1 MFRHRFS
8 SKSPAA
14 QHGRMLLWISVPLG
28 TITIVAVFYLLFANT
43 LLKTLAQN
51 ALGDASGAEVNIG
64 AVEHRFFPFG
74 LTVTRLQATDKH
86 NPLHNKI
93 DIAMLKADVSF
104 MPLLSKKLIIDAL
117 IVQDLEFD
125 TKRDSAGAI
134 YVQPDA
140 QTSSFAFPTLADLP
154 NVDDLLEK
162 SPLKTT
168 AAVADAKRVLEQYKR
183 PIQDKYATLPN
194 KQKLIAY
201 KERLRALQET
211 DYKNPTTLIAAKK
224 EFDDIKETIKKDR
237 TNLSAFV
244 DLAKEAQ
251 AASANSV
258 SLLKSAPQEDFA
270 LLKGLVAGDEGA
282 IGEVT
287 QHLFGEKAKIY
298 TRGLLVV
305 MGMLSSSSE
314 EPVVGQTAVDDGPPS
329 VWIKNAAVSIK
340 WQNQKIQTAWQNITD
355 QHALIG
361 KPTSFIVNSSK
372 ANNLSNI
379 DLNGTFE
386 IIQGKVNSVQN
397 WDIKGL
403 VLDAIELVPEQ
414 SKQKLNALLESGL
427 LASKGELN
435 VVDGQL
441 TGSSVF
447 DLSALKLTATG
458 EDDLTNAM
466 AEIISGLSELKLSTH
481 FSGNLTSPSIKI
493 KSDWNKKMLQALSS
507 GLTGNSSGK
516 LSELETKLNAKAAEQ
531 LGQSG
536 QQLASVDALLTA
548 AQGDTDS
555 LNELLKSQMTNA
567 LDNKKDKLLN
577 KLSDKLLGN
586 Q

>member
-1 MFRHRFS
+1 
-8 SKSPAA
+8 
-14 QHGRMLLWISVPLG
+14 
-28 TITIVAVFYLLFANT
+28 
-43 LLKTLAQN
+43 
-51 ALGDASGAEVNIG
+51 
-64 AVEHRFFPFG
+64 
-74 LTVTRLQATDKH
+74 
-86 NPLHNKI
+86 
-93 DIAMLKADVSF
+93 
-104 MPLLSKKLIIDAL
+104 MPLLSKKLIIGDL
-117 IVQDLEFD
+117 IVQNVEFD

-154 NVDDLLEK
+154 SVDDILEK

-168 AAVADAKRVLEQYKR
+168 AAVAEAKRVFEQYKR
-183 PIQDKYATLPN
+183 PIQDKYATLPS

-201 KERLRALQET
+201 KERLRVLQET
-211 DYKNPTTLIAAKK
+211 DYKNPTNLIAAKK

-237 TNLSAFV
+237 IKVSAFV

-251 AASANSV
+251 AASSNSV
-258 SLLKSAPQEDFA
+258 SLLKSAPQDDFA

-287 QHLFGEKAKIY
+287 QHLFGEKATIY
-298 TRGLLVV
+298 TRGLLIV
-305 MGMLSSSSE
+305 MDMLSSSSE
-314 EPVVGQTAVDDGPPS
+314 DPVVEQTTVDDGLPR
-329 VWIKNAAVSIK
+329 VWIKNAAVSVK

-361 KPTSFIVNSSK
+361 KPTSFVVNSSK

-386 IIQGKVNSVQN
+386 IIEGKVNSVQD

-435 VVDGQL
+435 IVDGQL

-447 DLSALKLTATG
+447 DLTAMKLKATG

-466 AEIISGLSELKLSTH
+466 AEIISGLSELKLSTD

-493 KSDWNKKMLQALSS
+493 KSDLNKKMLQALSS

-516 LSELETKLNAKAAEQ
+516 LSELKTKLNAKVAEQ

-567 LDNKKDKLLN
+567 LGNTKDKLLN

>member
-14 QHGRMLLWISVPLG
+14 QQGRMSLWISVPLG
-28 TITIVAVFYLLFANT
+28 TITIVTVFYLFFANT

-64 AVEHRFFPFG
+64 AVEHRLFPFG
-74 LTVTRLQATDKH
+74 LTLTRLQATDNA

-93 DIAMLKADVSF
+93 EIAMLKADVNF
-104 MPLLSKKLIIDAL
+104 MPLLSKKLIIGDL
-117 IVQDLEFD
+117 IVQNVEFD

-154 NVDDLLEK
+154 SVDDILEK

-168 AAVADAKRVLEQYKR
+168 AAVAEAKRVFEQYKR
-183 PIQDKYATLPN
+183 PIQDKYATLPS

-201 KERLRALQET
+201 KERLRVLQET
-211 DYKNPTTLIAAKK
+211 DYKNPTNLIAAKK

-237 TNLSAFV
+237 IKVSAFV

-251 AASANSV
+251 AASSNSV
-258 SLLKSAPQEDFA
+258 SLLKSAPQDDFA

-287 QHLFGEKAKIY
+287 QHLFGEKATIY
-298 TRGLLVV
+298 TRGLLIV
-305 MGMLSSSSE
+305 MDMLSSSSE
-314 EPVVGQTAVDDGPPS
+314 DPVVEQTTVDDGLPR
-329 VWIKNAAVSIK
+329 VWIKNAAVSVK

-361 KPTSFIVNSSK
+361 KPTSFVVNSSK

-386 IIQGKVNSVQN
+386 IIEGKVNSVQD

-435 VVDGQL
+435 IVDGQL

-447 DLSALKLTATG
+447 DLTAMKLKATG

-466 AEIISGLSELKLSTH
+466 AEIISGLSELKLSTD

-493 KSDWNKKMLQALSS
+493 KSDLNKKMLQALSS

-516 LSELETKLNAKAAEQ
+516 LSELKTKLNAKVAEQ

-567 LDNKKDKLLN
+567 LGNTKDKLLN